1 MLWVPFLSF
10 KIVKNIIC
18 YVREAV
24 NGGTNNR
31 QSCHEQEMVSTHWF
45 PTLSRLQ
52 FDILLLFCLYK
63 MKVGSSFV
71 NGELLRRVYRRRW
84 SIFTVNKQQKL

>member
-1 MLWVPFLSF
+1 MLSAPFVSF
-10 KIVKNIIC
+10 KIVTNIIC

-45 PTLSRLQ
+45 PTLSRE
-52 FDILLLFCLYK
+52 FKSAIWHSSVILPL
-63 MKVGSSFV
+63 
-71 NGELLRRVYRRRW
+71 
-84 SIFTVNKQQKL
+84 